1 MKCLNLG
8 ANVRIATF
16 AVALFVL
23 TNLALSSDQQ
33 NPPASKQNRKA
44 DFQQTIA
51 KTTELINQYQDL
63 YNIKGISIALV
74 YKDQIAWAEGF
85 GYADKENNI
94 RATPETVYMLC
105 SISKTLTTVMLL
117 MLQE

>member
-8 ANVRIATF
+8 ANIRIATF
-16 AVALFVL
+16 ATALFAL
-23 TNLALSSDQQ
+23 TNFAFSSDHQ
-33 NPPASKQNRKA
+33 NSPASKQNRKA

-63 YNIKGISIALV
+63 YGIKGISIALV
-74 YKDQIAWAEGF
+74 HKDQIVWSEGF
-85 GYADKENNI
+85 GYADKENNVK
-94 RATPETVYMLC
+94 ATPETVYMLC